1 MLKKLEW
8 IAIMTLVFSV
18 VWLSAIPSKQVGT
31 TCSHPEIAGG
41 AGTYG
46 VPFVVSSAASR
57 LRWGLKAIR
66 APEAWRITQG
76 SEEVI
81 VAIIDSGID
90 YTVPLLRDH
99 MWKNPGEIP
108 GNGIDDDKNGYVDD
122 VHGWDFRD
130 NDPDSLVGTP
140 ISYHGTFVAGLVA
153 ASVDA
158 ATGVGG
164 VAPRVR
170 IMDIRFLD
178 SRGFFYKSDW
188 WKLAQAIE
196 YAVENGARIINLSLY
211 ARVDPPGFVCH
222 AIRNATKRGVLVITI
237 AGNEGSRVKAFGRL
251 PDVVTVGAVDKH
263 MSPAPFSSRGPEVDL
278 AAPGVDVI
286 SIVPGGVPVS
296 SSGTSFAAP
305 HVAGTAALLW
315 ALDKRLSPEGVREIL
330 RSTARDVGS
339 PGKDEATGFGLVDA
353 AAAITYLAKK

>member
-1 MLKKLEW
+1 MLKKLE
-8 IAIMTLVFSV
+8 AVAAAGFVLGLLLVLGASIERISPQMPQPEV
-18 VWLSAIPSKQVGT
+18 V
-31 TCSHPEIAGG
+31 GG
-41 AGTYG
+41 AGTASAP
-46 VPFVVSSAASR
+46 VLVSTASR

-66 APEAWRITQG
+66 APEAWQITQG
-76 SEEVI
+76 SDEVI
-81 VAIIDSGID
+81 VAIIDGGID

-99 MWKNPGEIP
+99 MWENPGEIP
-108 GNGIDDDKNGYVDD
+108 GNGIDDDENGYVDD

-178 SRGFFYKSDW
+178 SRGFFYKNDW

-211 ARVDPPGFVCH
+211 ARVDPPSFVRH
-222 AIRNATKRGVLVITI
+222 AIRNAVKHGVLVITI

-251 PDVVTVGAVDKH
+251 PDVITVGAVDRNRI
-263 MSPAPFSSRGPEVDL
+263 PAPFSSRGPEVDL

-286 SIVPGGVPVS
+286 SVVPGGAPVS

-315 ALDKRLSPEGVREIL
+315 ALDKRLSPEGVLEIL
-330 RSTARDVGS
+330 QATAEDVGP
-339 PGKDEATGFGLVDA
+339 PGKDEATGFGLVNA
-353 AAAITYLAKK
+353 AAAVKLLTQEN